1 MREHICDVIKCLSIK
16 MKYTFPNV
24 SRNNEL
30 YDQTWPDGRLYE
42 KYF

>member
-1 MREHICDVIKCLSIK
+1 MPKHKNEIYFSKYF
-16 MKYTFPNV
+16 MKY
-24 SRNNEL
+24 NEL